1 MRYASDSFFF
11 FFFLSTGEMLYMKE
25 DEDGRVGT

>member
-1 MRYASDSFFF
+1 MRYASDSF